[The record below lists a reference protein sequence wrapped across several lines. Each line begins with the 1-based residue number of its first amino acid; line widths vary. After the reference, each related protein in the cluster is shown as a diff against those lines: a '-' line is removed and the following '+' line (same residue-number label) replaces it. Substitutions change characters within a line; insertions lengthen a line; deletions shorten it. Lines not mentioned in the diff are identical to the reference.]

1 MSSGFCTFAQIFI
14 NDILQCHRTSHIS
27 QSSSASDVPFNKMV
41 FLASMRVAVLVL
53 LVNVQLVES
62 FVLSRVHVKR
72 VSRLKAHEQ
81 SRRDAIAS
89 AAAAAL
95 VAVMPK
101 AAEAGIDPSAL
112 RNLPVEGDAG
122 GSAMR
127 LRQIDAGTS
136 R

>member
-1 MSSGFCTFAQIFI
+1 
-14 NDILQCHRTSHIS
+14 
-27 QSSSASDVPFNKMV
+27 MV